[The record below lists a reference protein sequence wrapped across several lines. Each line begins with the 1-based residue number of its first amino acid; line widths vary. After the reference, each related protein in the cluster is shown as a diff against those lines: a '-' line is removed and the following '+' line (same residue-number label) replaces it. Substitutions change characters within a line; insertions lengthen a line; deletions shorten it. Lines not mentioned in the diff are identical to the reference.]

1 MNIIARAALYL
12 YDGSNAA
19 PIFPGK
25 VGKPGDEAAAYLST
39 VAEAERPV
47 SSRAA
52 RRRKCCAALC

>member
-25 VGKPGDEAAAYLST
+25 VASPAT
-39 VAEAERPV
+39 RP
-47 SSRAA
+47 RHT
-52 RRRKCCAALC
+52 CPP